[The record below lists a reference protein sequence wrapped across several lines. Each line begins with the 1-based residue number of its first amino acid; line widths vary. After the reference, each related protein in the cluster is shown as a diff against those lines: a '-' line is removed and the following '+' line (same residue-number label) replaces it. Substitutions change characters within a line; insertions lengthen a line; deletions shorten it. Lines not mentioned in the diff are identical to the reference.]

1 MYCSFD
7 FKEQENL
14 KCFVFIFASQSL
26 PMNIDLKQLEINVNF
41 HALQPDFLNLELHYI
56 VAENENIFRFVNW
69 NELPK
74 GNEQKFY
81 CFLKEKEIFIPAGNV
96 VLKESY
102 VVTQEPIY
110 PLVSDCKDFIS
121 VFETVQKNKV
131 AKGIRRFSN
140 EELETIKDDLQKE
153 FETVETHVVAS
164 PELQHHIFVVNDIEV
179 SVAPTMVYFRIKA
192 PFAESHY
199 QHAKEE

>member
-1 MYCSFD
+1 M
-7 FKEQENL
+7 K
-14 KCFVFIFASQSL
+14 
-26 PMNIDLKQLEINVNF
+26 IDIKQLEINVNF
-41 HALQPDFLNLELHYI
+41 HALQPDFLNLELYYI
-56 VAENENIFRFVNW
+56 IAENENKFRFVEW
-69 NELPK
+69 DELPK
-74 GNEQKFY
+74 PNEQKFY
-81 CFLKEKEIFIPAGNV
+81 CFLQQKEIFIPAGNV

-102 VVTQEPIY
+102 ALTQEPIY
-110 PLVSDCKDFIS
+110 PLISDCKDFTSI
-121 VFETVQKNKV
+121 FETVKKSKV

-164 PELQHHIFVVNDIEV
+164 PKLQHHIFIVDDIEV

-192 PFAESHY
+192 PFAENHY

>member
-1 MYCSFD
+1 
-7 FKEQENL
+7 
-14 KCFVFIFASQSL
+14 
-26 PMNIDLKQLEINVNF
+26 MNIDLEQLEINVNF
-41 HALQPDFLNLELHYI
+41 HAMQPDFLNLELHYI
-56 VAENENIFRFVNW
+56 IAENEKTFRFVEW

-74 GNEQKFY
+74 ANEQKFY

-96 VLKESY
+96 TLKESY
-102 VVTQEPIY
+102 AVTQEPVYSLI
-110 PLVSDCKDFIS
+110 SDCKDFVS

-131 AKGIRRFSN
+131 AKGVRRFSN
-140 EELETIKDDLQKE
+140 EELETIKNDLQKE

-164 PELQHHIFVVNDIEV
+164 PELKHYIFVVNNIEV

-199 QHAKEE
+199 DDAKEE

>member
-1 MYCSFD
+1 M
-7 FKEQENL
+7 
-14 KCFVFIFASQSL
+14 AQSL

-41 HALQPDFLNLELHYI
+41 HALQPNFLNRELYYVI
-56 VAENENIFRFVNW
+56 AENENSFRFVDWQETPN
-69 NELPK
+69 P
-74 GNEQKFY
+74 NEQKFY
-81 CFLKEKEIFIPAGNV
+81 CFLQEKEIFIPAGNV

-110 PLVSDCKDFIS
+110 PLITDCKDFTL
-121 VFETVQKNKV
+121 VFKTVQKSKV
-131 AKGIRRFSN
+131 AKGIRRFSDA
-140 EELETIKDDLQKE
+140 ELKAIKADLQKE

-179 SVAPTMVYFRIKA
+179 SVAPTMVYFRVKA

-199 QHAKEE
+199 QDAKKE